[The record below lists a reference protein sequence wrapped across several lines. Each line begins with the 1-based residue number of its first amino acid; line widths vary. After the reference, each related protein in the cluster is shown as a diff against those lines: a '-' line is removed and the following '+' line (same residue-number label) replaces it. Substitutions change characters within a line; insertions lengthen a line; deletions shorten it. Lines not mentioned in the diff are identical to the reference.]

1 MQCINQTIIN
11 MKKVNILVAVL
22 FLGVL
27 TYTVFVEKHE
37 PVSVSVAKIE
47 NKIDE
52 VVTIS
57 ADVTATMYNAVTG
70 QCDSDPLVTAGM
82 YKINPNKA
90 SDHKWVALSR
100 DLLKR
105 WGGEFQYGQKV
116 KITGCGEKDGVYTV
130 VDTMNPRFTKKI
142 DILETQGTPLY
153 KFDNVKITLL

>member
-1 MQCINQTIIN
+1 